1 MNGTEFKMKK
11 KNALVIV
18 SLDGIA
24 SMYSGVGTVLHS
36 FFYSYPQFRLRDKY
50 DLYAVT
56 PDFND
61 TESYNERIYELTAS
75 VCAANGGKVFRI
87 PTFCT
92 RQTILNTWCGDDRYE
107 TTTQWESASL
117 SVAATINTFSI
128 FYDSVTVIC
137 HDTIFA
143 KVGRYLNSEN
153 VRVCW
158 IPHSLSVI
166 FKDHHYKQRMSFE
179 IESIEQVKR
188 IGGKIGYISQN
199 TRELLVDEFQCDDAD
214 LVSFYS
220 GINLNLPKYK
230 ADAPIDAYLQ
240 KFKIPGGRKVIFSW
254 GRCSFQKGT
263 DIALKSFIELR
274 KHDGFSDYHL
284 VLLSPAKTAAP
295 EFMEEV
301 EELIK
306 MIPATHLTFITE
318 YDDEFP
324 MQLLRYPE
332 TKIILLPSRFE
343 GFGLTALEA
352 IALRNREAQIYYS
365 DIPTFNEAFQGIG
378 NVYAAKPDANK
389 FYEMILNINMHKR
402 EGARPASEQLSGKFD
417 FVQNHTRALNTL
429 LYGES

>member
-1 MNGTEFKMKK
+1 MKK
-11 KNALVIV
+11 RNALVVV

-36 FFYSYPQFRLRDKY
+36 FFYSWPQFKLRDKY
-50 DLYAVT
+50 DLYAMT

-61 TESYNERIYELTAS
+61 TESYNQGIHDLTEKI
-75 VCAANGGKVFRI
+75 CIENRGKLFRI

-92 RQTILNTWCGDDRYE
+92 RQTILNTWCGDHRYE
-107 TTTQWESASL
+107 TITQWESASL

-128 FYDSVTVIC
+128 FYDKVTVIC

-153 VRVCW
+153 VSVCW

-166 FKDHHYKQRMSFE
+166 FKDHHYKQRMDFE
-179 IESIEQVKR
+179 LESIGHVKR
-188 IGGKIGYISQN
+188 VGGKIGYISEN
-199 TRELLVDEFQCDDAD
+199 TRELLVNEFQCADQD

-230 ADAPIDAYLQ
+230 SKASVDHYLK
-240 KFKIPGGRKVIFSW
+240 KFNIPAGKKVIFSW
-254 GRCSFQKGT
+254 GRCSYQKGT
-263 DIALKSFIELR
+263 DIVLKSFIELR
-274 KHDGFSDYHL
+274 KHEQFADYHL
-284 VLLSPAKTAAP
+284 ILLSPAKTAAP

-301 EELIK
+301 EQLLK
-306 MIPATHLTFITE
+306 KIPASHLTFITE

-324 MQLLRYPE
+324 MHFLRYAE

-352 IALRNREAQIYYS
+352 IALRHKEAQIFYS
-365 DIPTFNEAFQGIG
+365 DIPTFLEAFEGVE
-378 NVYAAKPDANK
+378 NSYAVKPDAHA
-389 FYEMILNINMHKR
+389 FYEMILNINMHKKVAFQTN
-402 EGARPASEQLSGKFD
+402 GTLPDKFD
-417 FVQNHTRALNTL
+417 FVMNHTRALNIL